1 MIKFNIGKYD
11 NLVSTNTYL
20 SGKIK
25 FENTSEGTVIV
36 ADHQLTGK
44 GYGENSWESAKGKNL
59 LLSVYLKPDFLAANK
74 QFYLSMAV
82 SLTLINVLKQRT
94 SANDFKIK
102 WPNDIYFGMKKIA
115 GILIENT
122 IMGDALSDSIVGIG
136 LNVNQLNFSEKLPN
150 PISMINISGEN
161 IDRDSLL
168 ADILTELNIHLS
180 LIAKNEFELLKTNYY
195 KELFLKGIQSKFMI
209 NNKITHGK
217 IIGINDFGQLKVE
230 IDKKIEVFGFKEIEY
245 IL

>member
-1 MIKFNIGKYD
+1 
-11 NLVSTNTYL
+11 
-20 SGKIK
+20 
-25 FENTSEGTVIV
+25 
-36 ADHQLTGK
+36 
-44 GYGENSWESAKGKNL
+44 
-59 LLSVYLKPDFLAANK
+59 
-74 QFYLSMAV
+74 
-82 SLTLINVLKQRT
+82 
-94 SANDFKIK
+94 
-102 WPNDIYFGMKKIA
+102 
-115 GILIENT
+115 
-122 IMGDALSDSIVGIG
+122 MGDALSDSIVGIG

-209 NNKITHGK
+209 KNKITHGK